1 MNINRNNYEAYFLD
15 YRENNLSPGQVAEL
29 LIFLE
34 QNPDLKNEFESFK
47 YFQLVPDKNTRFEH
61 KENLK
66 KNDLIPTDNI
76 DSSNYDN
83 YILADLEGDLSEDD
97 DLELKA
103 FISLNPKTRLEYNFY
118 RSTFLKPD
126 KSVQFIGKDKLKKT
140 GLLAIYRTQMVY
152 ALAVAASVI
161 ILLGIYL
168 SFPDRLAQRGLTDS
182 IEKLTTLPL
191 ALASPI
197 LNTVS
202 EIQRLQKIEYRF
214 SEQPAQLV
222 NASFKG
228 REENNSQDIA
238 RVEARQIASIAP
250 DHTIGLQQLKPSL
263 RNREIL
269 SLAATDLAPNADEEA
284 QKSFVSRF
292 IAGLAGKVIKIENP
306 ERKSF
311 LDYTID
317 GYNLMADKNVI
328 LEKEVDKTG
337 KIIAYSLNG
346 ENISFSR
353 NKNTVKE

>member
-83 YILADLEGDLSEDD
+83 YIVADLEGDLSEDD
-97 DLELKA
+97 DIELKA

-126 KSVQFIGKDKLKKT
+126 KSIQFTGKDKLKKT

-152 ALAVAASVI
+152 ALAVAASII
-161 ILLGIYL
+161 ILLGVYFGFL
-168 SFPDRLAQRGLTDS
+168 KQPDEQKIITSVETQEVTPVKKDAKTLPESPLNIPRQKEEDLLAQNPEQ
-182 IEKLTTLPL
+182 IKVM
-191 ALASPI
+191 
-197 LNTVS
+197 NS
-202 EIQRLQKIEYRF
+202 EIEQITRLSANFRMSVLPGKNVKTIDGNSIAFAEYRKDEPLF
-214 SEQPAQLV
+214 S
-222 NASFKG
+222 G
-228 REENNSQDIA
+228 
-238 RVEARQIASIAP
+238 EAVGTPTSN
-250 DHTIGLQQLKPSL
+250 TEKQQ
-263 RNREIL
+263 
-269 SLAATDLAPNADEEA
+269 
-284 QKSFVSRF
+284 SFVSRF
-292 IAGLAGKVIKIENP
+292 IAGLAGKVIKTDNLKG
-306 ERKSF
+306 KSF

-317 GYNLMADKNVI
+317 GYNLMADKQVSI
-328 LEKEVDKTG
+328 EREVDENG
-337 KIIAYSLNG
+337 KVIAYLLNG
-346 ENISFSR
+346 ENVSFSR
-353 NKNTVKE
+353 NKNQVKQ